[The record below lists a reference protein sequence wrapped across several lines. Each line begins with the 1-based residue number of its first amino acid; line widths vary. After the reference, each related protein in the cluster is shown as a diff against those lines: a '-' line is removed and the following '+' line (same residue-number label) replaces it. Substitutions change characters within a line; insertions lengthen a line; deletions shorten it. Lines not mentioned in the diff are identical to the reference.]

1 MKNKKFVAPLAV
13 LAIAA
18 VILFGS
24 SVLLKPIAAAN
35 KEKDI
40 QQIRTLLLPGSEVFT
55 EEIYEGEET
64 NITAVYKAENGYV
77 IETKVA
83 GYVDDI
89 VTMVG
94 VDASGA
100 VTGVYIMD
108 MNETFGLGRRAMTD
122 LAFLGQYIGTK
133 GEAEIGTDI
142 DALSGATVT
151 SKAVTKAVNS
161 AAAYVTGADVSSG
174 ATEWGG

>member
-18 VILFGS
+18 VILFGA

-55 EEIYEGEET
+55 EEIYEGEDT